1 MGPWSSPAASPR
13 PVPRVSS
20 QHLRHERQDVPE
32 PAHVTSRRLEVFTNL
47 DNVHKK
53 EKNLSVMPMTLN
65 VSIKMG
71 VRITKSMQ
79 GLSVRDCGEASCLAV
94 PPAPYRARCGISL
107 YCFVFFRV
115 TFIVY
120 YYFR

>member
-1 MGPWSSPAASPR
+1 M
-13 PVPRVSS
+13 
-20 QHLRHERQDVPE
+20 
-32 PAHVTSRRLEVFTNL
+32 FTLPLVNI
-47 DNVHKK
+47 DQK
-53 EKNLSVMPMTLN
+53 KNLSVMPMTLN

-94 PPAPYRARCGISL
+94 PPAPYRARYGISL
-107 YCFVFFRV
+107 YISFVFFRF